1 MTDLDISRSLIADTL
16 QRSAPLNPAG
26 LAPLPRG
33 MLRGIVLKR
42 LKTLGLP
49 IDIREQGVLV
59 MASGARAPL
68 QVEIHDPR
76 CWAAVAFDGT
86 NGAGDAY
93 AEGWWDVDD
102 LTGMVRLLTRHAQA
116 MAALD
121 GGLGQLLM
129 PLFRLAHRA
138 RRNTRD
144 GAKENIHAHYDLGNG
159 FFRRWLD
166 PTMTYSSAWFS
177 SPTQAL
183 EQAQIAKIDLLLD
196 RVELKAGE
204 HLVEIGTGWGELA
217 LRAAARG
224 AQVTT
229 VTISD
234 EQHRLATERVRAAGL
249 AERVTVRLCDY
260 RDLHGTYDKL
270 VSVEMVE
277 AVGREYYPVYFKT
290 LARLLKPG
298 GLAAIQAITIREQEF
313 KRAAN
318 EADFIKRRI
327 FPGCCIP
334 SIEALLTAMR
344 QHSDL
349 NLIALQDFGAHYA
362 KTLETWRSSLKA
374 RADELRGLG
383 YDTRFQRLWE
393 FYLSYCAG
401 GFAERVLGV
410 SHLVFAKPGWRAH
423 DHAALVGKASWDT

>member
-1 MTDLDISRSLIADTL
+1 MTDLDLSRSMIANAL
-16 QRSAPLNPAG
+16 QRTAPANPAS

-33 MLRGIVLKR
+33 LLRGLVLKR
-42 LKTLGLP
+42 LRTLGLP
-49 IDIREQGVLV
+49 LDIREHGVLV
-59 MASGARAPL
+59 LASGARSPL

-102 LTGMVRLLTRHAQA
+102 LTGMVRLLTRHGEA
-116 MAALD
+116 MSSLD
-121 GGLGQLLM
+121 GGLGRLLM
-129 PLFRLAHRA
+129 PFFRLAHRA
-138 RRNTRD
+138 RRNTRS

-159 FFRRWLD
+159 FFSRWLD
-166 PTMTYSSAWFS
+166 PTMTYSSAYFRT
-177 SPTQAL
+177 PTQSL
-183 EQAQIAKIDLLLD
+183 EQAQLAKIDQLLE
-196 RVELKAGE
+196 RVDLRPGE

-224 AQVTT
+224 AHVTT
-229 VTISD
+229 VTISE
-234 EQHRLATERVRAAGL
+234 EQHRLATERIRAAGF
-249 AERVTVRLCDY
+249 ADRVQVRLCDY
-260 RDLHGTYDKL
+260 RDLEGTYDKL

-290 LARLLKPG
+290 LSRLLKPG

-313 KRAAN
+313 ARAAK

-334 SIEALLTAMR
+334 SVEALLTAMR
-344 QHSDL
+344 RHSDL

-362 KTLETWRSSLKA
+362 KTLETWRSALKA

-383 YDTRFQRLWE
+383 YDPRFQRLWE

-423 DHAALVGKASWDT
+423 DHAALVGKASWDA